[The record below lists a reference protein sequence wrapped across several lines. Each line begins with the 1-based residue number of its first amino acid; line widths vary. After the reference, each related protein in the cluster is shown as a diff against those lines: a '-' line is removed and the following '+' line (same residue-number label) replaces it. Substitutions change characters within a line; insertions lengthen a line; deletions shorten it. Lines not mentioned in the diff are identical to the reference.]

1 MWFQFLTCLCVAAVV
16 ADRKTCQKV
25 QVNNGRIRG
34 ECCIFTKETPK
45 EELLALL
52 DPKLTTEM
60 MLQHEKHHGGDIF
73 FPGIGPIPEFGPPQG
88 PPPLKEYPD
97 IKAASGEVTSQ
108 EKDDR
113 STEVISTTTIEMADT
128 EVSSNNTGIIGKTI
142 VDNRNAIDVP
152 IVSCPPGQARSPSGD
167 CIEEY

>member
-1 MWFQFLTCLCVAAVV
+1 MAVVV

-25 QVNNGRIRG
+25 QINNGRIHG
-34 ECCIFTKETPK
+34 ECCVFTKETPK
-45 EELLALL
+45 EELLGLL
-52 DPKLTTEM
+52 DVKLATEM
-60 MLQHEKHHGGDIF
+60 MLQHEKHHGADIF
-73 FPGIGPIPEFGPPQG
+73 FPGIGPIPEFGPHQG
-88 PPPLKEYPD
+88 PPPLKDYPGSE
-97 IKAASGEVTSQ
+97 AASGEIMFQ

-113 STEVISTTTIEMADT
+113 STEVISTTTIETAAT
-128 EVSSNNTGIIGKTI
+128 EVSDTNNTSIIGKTI